1 MTSLLVGRVH
11 AADPTDVPRILEE
24 KKVGNIAVAARPSS
38 FFDEKDSIDKEA
50 PSSSEI
56 GEVYAEGPRLI
67 DLGEDG
73 KERPIG
79 KMVSTQNS

>member
-1 MTSLLVGRVH
+1 MTSLEGVRKT
-11 AADPTDVPRILEE
+11 DPTNMAQTIEE
-24 KKVGNIAVAARPSS
+24 KKAADNIAVAARASS
-38 FFDEKDSIDKEA
+38 FFDEKDSMEKETA
-50 PSSSEI
+50 SGVEI

-79 KMVSTQNS
+79 KNLPT